1 MDQISGDPVVLQS
14 EGRNI
19 ESAMKTLWE
28 KARRAGE
35 HIAALKEDNTDLRS
49 KLEDVQA
56 QLEHLN
62 EELVQRDQTISQLE
76 AEQAEADSKR
86 EELFSNGEREA
97 LAAKVKD
104 LLARIDTYL

>member
-1 MDQISGDPVVLQS
+1 MDQISGDPAVLQS

-19 ESAMKTLWE
+19 ESALKTLWE

-35 HIAALKEDNTDLRS
+35 LIAALKEENALLRS
-49 KLEDVQA
+49 KLEEMQL

-62 EELVQRDQTISQLE
+62 QELVQRDQSITQLE

-86 EELFSNGEREA
+86 EELFANGEREA
-97 LAAKVKD
+97 LALKVRD
-104 LLARIDTYL
+104 LLAKIDSYL

>member
-1 MDQISGDPVVLQS
+1 MDQISGDPAILQG

-19 ESAMKTLWE
+19 ESALKTLWE

-35 HIAALKEDNTDLRS
+35 LIAALKEENTGLRT
-49 KLEDVQA
+49 KLQEVQA
-56 QLEHLN
+56 EVEHLK
-62 EELVQRDQTISQLE
+62 EDLVQRDQTISKLE

-86 EELFSNGEREA
+86 AEMFSNGEREA

-104 LLARIDTYL
+104 LLAKIDSYL

>member
-1 MDQISGDPVVLQS
+1 VDQISGDPAVLQS

-19 ESAMKTLWE
+19 ESALKTLWE

-35 HIAALKEDNTDLRS
+35 LIAALKEENALLRS
-49 KLEDVQA
+49 KLEEMQL

-62 EELVQRDQTISQLE
+62 QELVQRDQSITQLE

-86 EELFSNGEREA
+86 EELFANGEREA
-97 LAAKVKD
+97 LALKVKD
-104 LLARIDTYL
+104 LLAKIDSYL

>member
-1 MDQISGDPVVLQS
+1 VDQISGDPVVLQS

-35 HIAALKEDNTDLRS
+35 HIAALKEDNADLRS
-49 KLEDVQA
+49 RLEDVQA

-86 EELFSNGEREA
+86 EEVFSNGEREA

>member
-1 MDQISGDPVVLQS
+1 MDQISGDPAVLQS

-19 ESAMKTLWE
+19 ESALKTLWE

-35 HIAALKEDNTDLRS
+35 LIAALKEENALLRS
-49 KLEDVQA
+49 KLEEMQL

-62 EELVQRDQTISQLE
+62 QELVQRDQSITQLE

-86 EELFSNGEREA
+86 EELFANGEREA
-97 LAAKVKD
+97 LALKVKD
-104 LLARIDTYL
+104 LLAKIDSYL